1 MAIVLGGPRIRR
13 RGMARWRYGAA
24 ALAWFLLACGGTGGG
39 SVDHGATGGGTGTHG
54 PGGDAGQPP
63 VEPGT
68 DGGLPPDAGSIDGG
82 TNDAGIDA
90 GMGF

>member
-1 MAIVLGGPRIRR
+1 MAIVTASPRIRR
-13 RGMARWRYGAA
+13 RGMARWRCGAA
-24 ALAWFLLACGGTGGG
+24 TLAFVLLACGGTGGP

-63 VEPGT
+63 VEPGS

-82 TNDAGIDA
+82 TSDA